1 MNKKQET
8 KQKLK
13 KALKTNWKKYSKRKN
28 QTKNEMN
35 MRNKKKTRNIF
46 FFKRNKSGQKEME
59 NKHIQKE
66 EKEMERKKETLIA
79 KRTRKKTYPSI
90 HLKKIYS
97 KMIFVFVRKLHQN
110 GFLHLPFFNLNCL
123 SLLKMEILTEQ
134 RYRNTSVG
142 L

>member
-1 MNKKQET
+1 
-8 KQKLK
+8 
-13 KALKTNWKKYSKRKN
+13 
-28 QTKNEMN
+28 
-35 MRNKKKTRNIF
+35 
-46 FFKRNKSGQKEME
+46 ME